1 MIVLWIA
8 KDVHLPYLLLSHFH
22 LHRHRLR
29 MQFHVDLLLFY
40 VHPNPYLERLVAHPD
55 LAI

>member
-1 MIVLWIA
+1 
-8 KDVHLPYLLLSHFH
+8 
-22 LHRHRLR
+22 